1 MLGAI
6 IGDIV
11 GSHYEVLEI
20 NAKKNNPDKKR
31 SYEER
36 ISILNPEVDL
46 FTEQCSYTDDS
57 VLTIAIA
64 SSIISDK
71 DYESSLRKYGTK
83 EISLGLDKYGR
94 SRFGRGFVN
103 WLQDNKEGNS
113 YGNGGAM
120 RISPVGFYF
129 NDIKSILEETK
140 LATIPSH
147 NHDDAIT
154 GAQAVTAAIYFARK
168 GYSKKDIKTLL
179 EFYFDYNL
187 NFSLSEL
194 QHNYKFSSRTSES
207 VPQAI
212 FCFLESSS
220 FEDAIRKSV
229 SIGGDSDTIAAITG
243 SISEAYYGIPEEL
256 KEKALSFLP
265 PEYIKIVKDFYEEL
279 ELRKALKSVN
289 IENDEFIKYM
299 RSRVKRYEH
308 TNPDSLWG
316 YFTEYNEE
324 GYLCN
329 IRLLVPHIS
338 DEKSLLINIHEYTHA
353 YEAYQK
359 LGTKYEEKVEESE
372 ALAKENEAKYLEK
385 KKLYE

>member
-20 NAKKNNPDKKR
+20 NAIQNNPDKKR
-31 SYEER
+31 TYEER
-36 ISILNPEVDL
+36 ISILNPKVDL
-46 FTEQCSYTDDS
+46 FTDQCSYTDDS

-64 SSIISDK
+64 SSIISDM

-103 WLQDNKEGNS
+103 WLQENKEGNS

-154 GAQAVTAAIYFARK
+154 GAEAVTTAIYFARK
-168 GYSKKDIKTLL
+168 GYSKKAIKTLL

-187 NFSLSEL
+187 NFSLNEL
-194 QHNYKFSSRTSES
+194 QHNYRFSSRTSKS

-220 FEDAIRKSV
+220 FEDAIRKSI

-256 KEKALSFLP
+256 KEHALSFLP
-265 PEYIKIVKDFYEEL
+265 PEYIKVVKDFYEEL
-279 ELRKALKSVN
+279 ELRKALKTVN
-289 IENDEFIKYM
+289 IEDDDFIRYM

-329 IRLLVPHIS
+329 IRLLVPHIV

-372 ALAKENEAKYLEK
+372 ALAKENEEKYLAK

>member
-20 NAKKNNPDKKR
+20 NAKQNNPDKKR

-194 QHNYKFSSRTSES
+194 QHNYKFSLWLFLHSES
-207 VPQAI
+207 
-212 FCFLESSS
+212 
-220 FEDAIRKSV
+220 
-229 SIGGDSDTIAAITG
+229 
-243 SISEAYYGIPEEL
+243 
-256 KEKALSFLP
+256 
-265 PEYIKIVKDFYEEL
+265 
-279 ELRKALKSVN
+279 
-289 IENDEFIKYM
+289 
-299 RSRVKRYEH
+299 
-308 TNPDSLWG
+308 
-316 YFTEYNEE
+316 
-324 GYLCN
+324 
-329 IRLLVPHIS
+329 
-338 DEKSLLINIHEYTHA
+338 
-353 YEAYQK
+353 
-359 LGTKYEEKVEESE
+359 
-372 ALAKENEAKYLEK
+372 
-385 KKLYE
+385 

>member
-20 NAKKNNPDKKR
+20 NAKQNNPDKKR

-329 IRLLVPHIS
+329 IRLLVPHIA

>member
-20 NAKKNNPDKKR
+20 NAKQNNPDKKR

>member
-20 NAKKNNPDKKR
+20 NAKQNNPDKKR

-187 NFSLSEL
+187 NFSLSKL